1 VHLLATL
8 LAALTLLL
16 GLTATVAPAFAA
28 PAAQAASDPAE
39 GPTGEVWVTRVGG
52 IIDPALSGYLVD
64 TMADAA
70 NAQAAAIVI
79 ELDTPGGL
87 DTAMREIIQAELD
100 CPIPVVFYVY
110 PQGAR
115 AASAGVY
122 ILYGSDVAAMAP
134 QTNLGAATPVALTGE
149 MDDTMKAKVTN
160 DAAAYIIG
168 LANSHGRNAEWAEK
182 AVREAVSLPAE
193 DALAQNVIEF
203 IAPDLPALL
212 HAIDGY
218 VTTPKNLTLHTAG
231 APIREVGMSWVAKF
245 LHAIASPDIAYIL
258 MTLGVLGIIL
268 EFSTPGLGAS
278 GITGVIAI
286 ILALYSFQ
294 VLPVNIA
301 GIALIILALI
311 LFVAEIKIQSHGV
324 LGIGGAAALV
334 VGGMMLFNT
343 SAGFLRVSWQV
354 LLIAAAFMVAFFF
367 LVVTKAAKA
376 IRLPHATGLESMVG
390 KTGVVVVPLTPD
402 GKVKVQGELW
412 KARSQAGD
420 LLKDQPVEVLATEGL
435 TLIVRP
441 VEAPAGTAPAPG
453 KLRESTGPKEGA

>member
-1 VHLLATL
+1 
-8 LAALTLLL
+8 
-16 GLTATVAPAFAA
+16 
-28 PAAQAASDPAE
+28 
-39 GPTGEVWVTRVGG
+39 
-52 IIDPALSGYLVD
+52 
-64 TMADAA
+64 
-70 NAQAAAIVI
+70 
-79 ELDTPGGL
+79 
-87 DTAMREIIQAELD
+87 
-100 CPIPVVFYVY
+100 
-110 PQGAR
+110 
-115 AASAGVY
+115 
-122 ILYGSDVAAMAP
+122 
-134 QTNLGAATPVALTGE
+134 
-149 MDDTMKAKVTN
+149 
-160 DAAAYIIG
+160 
-168 LANSHGRNAEWAEK
+168 
-182 AVREAVSLPAE
+182 VREAVSLPAE

-212 HAIDGY
+212 QAIDGY

-231 APIREVGMSWVAKF
+231 APIKEVGMSWVAKF

-294 VLPVNIA
+294 VLPVSIA

-324 LGIGGAAALV
+324 LGIGGAVALV

-354 LLIAAAFMVAFFF
+354 LLIAAAFMLAFFF

-412 KARSQAGD
+412 KARSEAGD

-441 VEAPAGTAPAPG
+441 VETPAGTAPARG
-453 KLRESTGPKEGA
+453 KLRKSTEPKEGA